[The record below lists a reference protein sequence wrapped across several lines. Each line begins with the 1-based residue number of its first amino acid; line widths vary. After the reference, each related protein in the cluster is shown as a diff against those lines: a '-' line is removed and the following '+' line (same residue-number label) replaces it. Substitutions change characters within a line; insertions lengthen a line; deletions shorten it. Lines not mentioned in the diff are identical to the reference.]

1 MARLLSP
8 CEKTGEDGIIFYV
21 KERIIIFNPRRD
33 VLSGDIENAGQ
44 LEIIMQIPHTL
55 S

>member
-8 CEKTGEDGIIFYV
+8 CEKTEEDGIIFYV
-21 KERIIIFNPRRD
+21 KERITISNSQRD
-33 VLSGDIENAGQ
+33 VLSGDRENAGQ
-44 LEIIMQIPHTL
+44 LEIITQIPHTL